1 MECLVEMFNLISLL
15 FFMMLELSVMELII
29 QLFFGVIYV
38 VYLLILILVGVMC
51 NIFIILVMC
60 IKQFCRQFIV
70 VFMIIGVVNDVLSL
84 LIFMIIYWFYVSFDG
99 IYY

>member
-38 VYLLILILVGVMC
+38 VYLLILIVVGVMC

-70 VFMIIGVVNDVLSL
+70 VFMIIGVVNDVLSF